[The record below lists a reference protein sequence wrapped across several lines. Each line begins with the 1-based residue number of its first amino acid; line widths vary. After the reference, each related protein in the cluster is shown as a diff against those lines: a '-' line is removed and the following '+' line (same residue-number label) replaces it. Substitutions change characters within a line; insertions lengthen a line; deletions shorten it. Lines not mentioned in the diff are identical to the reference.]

1 MKPEGEKVRFSPS
14 SFFNLLYLWDSH
26 GNIKSSAANAN
37 ISSNYKYLCNPN
49 FDIRII
55 EMNNLSNIFSTREI
69 AIFIWFLILLIF
81 AIRTKE
87 VRNSIVRVI
96 KAFFNRKLFLAF
108 CTLLIYILLVV
119 FILSVIGFWDISLL
133 KDTVFWTLFS
143 GIVLFMNINKIEN
156 VNYFSSLIKDNIK
169 VIVIWEF
176 LFNFYTLSLIGELV
190 LIPVVS
196 LFSIME
202 VFAEHSSKQEEN
214 QKKVVTF
221 CKNVLGLIGLG
232 LIVYVVYKTIT
243 KYELLFSVS
252 SLRFFQL
259 SILS

>member
-96 KAFFNRKLFLAF
+96 KAFFN
-108 CTLLIYILLVV
+108 
-119 FILSVIGFWDISLL
+119 
-133 KDTVFWTLFS
+133 
-143 GIVLFMNINKIEN
+143 
-156 VNYFSSLIKDNIK
+156 
-169 VIVIWEF
+169 
-176 LFNFYTLSLIGELV
+176 
-190 LIPVVS
+190 
-196 LFSIME
+196 
-202 VFAEHSSKQEEN
+202 
-214 QKKVVTF
+214 
-221 CKNVLGLIGLG
+221 
-232 LIVYVVYKTIT
+232 
-243 KYELLFSVS
+243 
-252 SLRFFQL
+252 
-259 SILS
+259 

>member
-108 CTLLIYILLVV
+108 CTLLIYIPYLQPIITQY
-119 FILSVIGFWDISLL
+119 FID
-133 KDTVFWTLFS
+133 
-143 GIVLFMNINKIEN
+143 NKSE
-156 VNYFSSLIKDNIK
+156 
-169 VIVIWEF
+169 IW
-176 LFNFYTLSLIGELV
+176 
-190 LIPVVS
+190 
-196 LFSIME
+196 
-202 VFAEHSSKQEEN
+202 
-214 QKKVVTF
+214 
-221 CKNVLGLIGLG
+221 
-232 LIVYVVYKTIT
+232 
-243 KYELLFSVS
+243 LLFLIAHSK
-252 SLRFFQL
+252 R
-259 SILS
+259 